1 MESMEKPKQ
10 NIILTKQ
17 TFNTFDIKL
26 FICTM
31 LLLGIGLLSL
41 YSAVHSSEMTTVFT
55 KQLISAGIGV
65 TLMIGL
71 FFAPKEWIRMILLPS
86 YIIAIFLL
94 ILVLTPLGTE
104 INGTKGWLRLG
115 FLSLQPAELAKPAV
129 VFFAAWRLTNKYTD
143 VNQSNNFFI
152 LLLGFLVPSVLILL
166 QPDFGSFS
174 VILVLFCGV
183 LYWAGFNGFILYCI
197 ACLPI
202 IGISGLIDKTLFYVV
217 TALFSLLA
225 FFFRRKILYTVIAI
239 AIFLAV
245 GFGTPLIINNLEDY
259 QQSRIETLLN
269 PESDPLGTGY
279 NVLQSILAIGSGE
292 LTGKGYLQGTQTQ
305 LRYIPMQWTDFIFS
319 VPNEEF
325 GFIGGTTIILL
336 FTFVLWRGVK
346 IAFDA
351 QDRTS
356 SIIAFGIVITILY
369 HCIINMG
376 MTMGIMPV
384 TGIPLPF
391 ISYGGSSLIMN
402 LGLIGILL
410 NINKNTVINQSTFN
424 PKVVV

>member
-1 MESMEKPKQ
+1 MEEQNQ
-10 NIILTKQ
+10 NIVLAKQ

-26 FICTM
+26 FICTL

-41 YSAVHSSEMTTVFT
+41 YSAVHSSEMITVFS
-55 KQLISAGIGV
+55 KQLVSAGIGII
-65 TLMIGL
+65 LMVGL
-71 FFAPKEWIRMILLPS
+71 FFAPKEWIRMMLVPS
-86 YIIAIFLL
+86 YLISIFLL
-94 ILVLTPLGTE
+94 LLVLTPLGTE

-129 VFFAAWRLTNKYTD
+129 IFFAAWRLSNKYTD

-152 LLLGFLVPSVLILL
+152 LLLSFLVPSALILL

-202 IGISGLIDKTLFYVV
+202 IGVSGLINKTLLYVM
-217 TALFSLLA
+217 TGLFSTLA
-225 FFFRRKILYTVIAI
+225 FFFKRKLLYTVIAI
-239 AIFLAV
+239 ALFVAV
-245 GFGTPLIINNLEDY
+245 GFGAPLIVNKLQDY
-259 QQSRIETLLN
+259 QQARIETLLN

-325 GFIGGTTIILL
+325 GFIGGASIILL
-336 FTFVLWRGVK
+336 FTFLLWRGVK
-346 IAFDA
+346 IAFNA

-356 SIIAFGIVITILY
+356 SIIAAGIVFTILY
-369 HCIINMG
+369 HCVINMG

-402 LGLIGILL
+402 LGLVGILL
-410 NINKNTVINQSTFN
+410 NINKNTLINQSTFN

>member
-1 MESMEKPKQ
+1 MEEQKQ
-10 NIILTKQ
+10 NIVLAKQ

-26 FICTM
+26 FICT
-31 LLLGIGLLSL
+31 LLLLAIGLLSL
-41 YSAVHSSEMTTVFT
+41 YSAVHSSEMITVFS
-55 KQLISAGIGV
+55 KQLVSAGIGII
-65 TLMIGL
+65 LMVGL
-71 FFAPKEWIRMILLPS
+71 FFAPKEWIRMMLVPS
-86 YIIAIFLL
+86 YLISIFLL
-94 ILVLTPLGTE
+94 LIVLTPLGTE
-104 INGTKGWLRLG
+104 INGTRGWLRLG

-129 VFFAAWRLTNKYTD
+129 IFFAAWRLSNKYTD

-152 LLLGFLVPSVLILL
+152 LLLSFLVPSALILL

-202 IGISGLIDKTLFYVV
+202 IGVSGLINKTLLYVM
-217 TALFSLLA
+217 TGLFSTLA
-225 FFFRRKILYTVIAI
+225 FFFKRKLLYTVIAI
-239 AIFLAV
+239 TLFIAV
-245 GFGTPLIINNLEDY
+245 GFGAPLIVNKLQDY
-259 QQSRIETLLN
+259 QQARIETLLN

-336 FTFVLWRGVK
+336 FTFLLWRGVK
-346 IAFDA
+346 IAFNA

-356 SIIAFGIVITILY
+356 SIIAAGIVFTILY
-369 HCIINMG
+369 HCVINMG

-402 LGLIGILL
+402 LGLVGILL
-410 NINKNTVINQSTFN
+410 NINKNTLINQSTFN